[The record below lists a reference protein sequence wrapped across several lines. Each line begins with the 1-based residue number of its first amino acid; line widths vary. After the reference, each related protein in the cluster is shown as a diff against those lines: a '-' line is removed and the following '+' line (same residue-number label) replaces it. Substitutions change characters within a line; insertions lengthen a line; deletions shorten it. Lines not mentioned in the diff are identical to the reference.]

1 MSGVTFESHDV
12 REQHEMSAI
21 DSDAVGRHDVF
32 DFVGYH
38 ASSSFNAQDILI
50 KGRQGEGQ
58 GGEGGIR
65 GEEQGQGV
73 RGRR

>member
-50 KGRQGEGQ
+50 KGEEG
-58 GGEGGIR
+58 
-65 GEEQGQGV
+65 
-73 RGRR
+73 